1 MTDLGRRRWR
11 AFRRNRSAIVGAV
24 LVGVMLVAALVAGF
38 ASRYDPEMRVDA
50 DSPDIYRLAPSPDHP
65 LGTDENGFDV
75 FSRLLHGARTSLV
88 TAVASIG
95 LALVVGVPLGAVAG
109 WRGGWADSFVM
120 RATDVFLAFPALLL
134 AVCIAAIR
142 GERELLTVI
151 YAVAVVSVPPIVR
164 QVRAAVLQVK
174 SLEYVSAARALGVTP
189 SRIVMGTVLPNCLAP
204 IVVLATLGTGSAILD
219 AAGLSFLGLG
229 PPPTAPE
236 WGVMLTHGF
245 QYALDPHL
253 WFLLIPPGLAIAL
266 TVLGFNLLGDGL
278 RDALDPRTSL
288 GA

>member
-1 MTDLGRRRWR
+1 MTHWERRRR
-11 AFRRNRSAIVGAV
+11 AFRRNRSAMVG
-24 LVGVMLVAALVAGF
+24 AALVGMMFIAAIFAGSL
-38 ASRYDPEMRVDA
+38 SRYDPEMRID
-50 DSPDIYRLAPSPDHP
+50 PDRLDIFQLAPSAEHL

-75 FSRLLHGARTSLV
+75 FSRLLFGARTSLV
-88 TAVASIG
+88 TAMASIG
-95 LALVVGVPLGAVAG
+95 LALAVGVPLGAVAG
-109 WRGGWADSFVM
+109 WRGGWVDSLVM

-151 YAVAVVSVPPIVR
+151 YAVAVVSIPPIIR

-174 SLEYVSAARALGVTP
+174 SLEYVTAARALGVRP
-189 SRIVMGTVLPNCLAP
+189 SRIVLLTVLPNCIAP
-204 IVVLATLGTGSAILD
+204 ILVLATLGTGTAILD

-245 QYALDPHL
+245 QYALDPKL
-253 WFLLIPPGLAIAL
+253 WFLLIPPGAAIAL

-278 RDALDPRTSL
+278 RDALDPR
-288 GA
+288 AAMDR

>member
-1 MTDLGRRRWR
+1 MTLWQRRFR
-11 AFRRNRSAIVGAV
+11 AFRRNRSALI
-24 LVGVMLVAALVAGF
+24 GVALVALMALAALLAG
-38 ASRYDPEMRVDA
+38 ALSRFHPEMRIDPDRA
-50 DSPDIYRLAPSPDHP
+50 DIFQLAPSSTHP

-75 FSRLLHGARTSLV
+75 FSRLLFGARTSLV
-88 TAVASIG
+88 TAVAAIG

-109 WRGGWADSFVM
+109 WRGGWADSIVM

-142 GERELLTVI
+142 GQRELLTVI

-174 SLEYVSAARALGVTP
+174 SLEYVTAARALGVPP
-189 SRIVMGTVLPNCLAP
+189 SRIVFGTVLPNCLAP
-204 IVVLATLGTGSAILD
+204 ILVLATLGTGNAILD

-245 QYALDPHL
+245 QYALDPKL
-253 WFLLIPPGLAIAL
+253 WFLLVPPGAAIAL
-266 TVLGFNLLGDGL
+266 TVLGFNLMGDGL
-278 RDALDPRTSL
+278 RDALDPRT
-288 GA
+288 AMER

>member
-1 MTDLGRRRWR
+1 MTLGQRRWR
-11 AFRRNRSAIVGAV
+11 AFVRNRSALVGAV
-24 LVGVMLVAALVAGF
+24 LVGAMLVAALSAGF
-38 ASRYDPEMRVDA
+38 ARYHPELRIDA
-50 DSPDIYRLAPSPDHP
+50 ERADIFQLPPSSEHP

-75 FSRLLHGARTSLV
+75 LSRLLHGARTSLE
-88 TAVASIG
+88 TAVAAIG
-95 LALVVGVPLGAVAG
+95 LAMLVGIPLGAVAG
-109 WRGGWADSFVM
+109 WRGGWTDSAIM

-174 SLEYVSAARALGVTP
+174 EHEYVTAARAMGMRPT
-189 SRIVMGTVLPNCLAP
+189 RIVFGTVLPNCIAP
-204 IVVLATLGTGSAILD
+204 ILVLATLGTGSAILD

-245 QYALDPHL
+245 QYALDPKL
-253 WFLLIPPGLAIAL
+253 WFLLIPPGAAIAL

-278 RDALDPRTSL
+278 RDALDPRTAMSR
-288 GA
+288 

>member
-1 MTDLGRRRWR
+1 MTLFERRWR
-11 AFRRNRSAIVGAV
+11 AFRRNRSALVGAA
-24 LVGVMLVAALVAGF
+24 LVGVMLLAAVFAGAIARF
-38 ASRYDPEMRVDA
+38 HPEMRVDPDRA
-50 DSPDIYRLAPSPDHP
+50 DIFQLAPSGTHP

-75 FSRLLHGARTSLV
+75 FSRLLYGARTSLA
-88 TAVASIG
+88 TAVASIA
-95 LALVVGVPLGAVAG
+95 LALLVGIPLGAAAG
-109 WRGGWADSFVM
+109 WRGGWVDSLVM

-174 SLEYVSAARALGVTP
+174 ALEYVTAARAGGVTP
-189 SRIVMGTVLPNCLAP
+189 WRIVLFTVLPNCLAP
-204 IVVLATLGTGSAILD
+204 IIVLATLGTGSAILD

-245 QYALDPHL
+245 NYALDPKL
-253 WFLLIPPGLAIAL
+253 WFLLIPPGAAIAL

-278 RDALDPRTSL
+278 RDALDPRTAM
-288 GA
+288 GR